1 MRELFVDSVYKTF
14 GHREVLKDI
23 FISCKPGEIVALL
36 GRNGSGKSTLLKII
50 FGSLP
55 ANQKFIRVNGRVFN
69 GRHTGYMQIA
79 YLPQNNFLPN
89 HLVIKRIVELFC
101 LRPSGDLLKTHE
113 HIKPFLNK
121 KSGDLSGGERRLIEI
136 LLILHTPADY
146 ILIDEPFNGVE
157 PIQKNHV
164 KKLIQYHAQD
174 KGFIITD
181 HDYENILDIASRTIL
196 LHEASTKKIIS
207 KVDLIDLG
215 YIPHLNAK
223 T

>member
-1 MRELFVDSVYKTF
+1 MRELFVDSIYKTF
-14 GHREVLKDI
+14 GHREILKDI

-50 FGSLP
+50 FGALP
-55 ANQKFIRVNGRVFN
+55 ASQKFIKINGHVIN
-69 GRHTGYMQIA
+69 GWHTGYKQIA

-89 HLVIKRIVELFC
+89 HLAIKKIIELFC
-101 LRPSGDLLKTHE
+101 LRSSSDLLKIHE

-136 LLILHTPADY
+136 LLILNTPADY

-181 HDYENILDIASRTIL
+181 HDYESILDIATRTIL
-196 LHEASTKKIIS
+196 LHEASTKKITS
-207 KVDLIDLG
+207 KIDLIDLG
-215 YIPHLNAK
+215 YIAP
-223 T
+223 